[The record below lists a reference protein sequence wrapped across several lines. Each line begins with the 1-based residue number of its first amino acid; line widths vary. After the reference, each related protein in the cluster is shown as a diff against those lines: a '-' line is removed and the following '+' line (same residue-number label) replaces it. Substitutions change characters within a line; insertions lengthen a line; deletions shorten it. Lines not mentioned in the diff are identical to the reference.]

1 MYACTRFGSTY
12 CQLTG
17 DLLPALWPA
26 PKDITFTRG
35 RGSANG
41 QECVFTGPKKNKE
54 KFRYLQTDFIKN
66 DRPVYRGEDEDG
78 ATVKCLWWQGEFW
91 QTNEGDLFATS
102 LLFGRTCAGR
112 WGLPTIRELYKKGD
126 DHQYVERLPKKWLAA
141 DWCV

>member
-17 DLLPALWPA
+17 NILPTLWPV

-35 RGSANG
+35 RGSTNG

-78 ATVKCLWWQGEFW
+78 VTVKCLWWPGEF
-91 QTNEGDLFATS
+91 
-102 LLFGRTCAGR
+102 
-112 WGLPTIRELYKKGD
+112 
-126 DHQYVERLPKKWLAA
+126 LAN
-141 DWCV
+141 